1 MFLSAKRIY
10 EIDAYLLNLV
20 SRISDVKCYDNMFL
34 TLESF
39 KKQYQSIK
47 QKEPYVRRSRSQ
59 MFLKIG
65 ILKNFPIF
73 TGKHL
78 CRSLF
83 LWNFI
88 KKRLRHSCFPVKE
101 HFKRT
106 FERTLR
112 TLFLQNTSGDC
123 FWLRECRKTCAVEY
137 TTL

>member
-1 MFLSAKRIY
+1 MKFIELAIDNVLTLWVRKSSSIKLPESKFFYPQSEYI

-47 QKEPYVRRSRSQ
+47 QKEPYVRSSRSQ

-65 ILKNFPIF
+65 ALKNFAIF

-78 CRSLF
+78 CPSLF

-88 KKRLRHSCFPVKE
+88 KKRLRHSCFSVKE

-106 FERTLR
+106 FE
-112 TLFLQNTSGDC
+112 
-123 FWLRECRKTCAVEY
+123 EH
-137 TTL
+137 